1 LAALVDAKLLAT
13 AGSCRAPKALADKHT
28 WDQDLCH
35 FAPSSCNAQ
44 GHLTRLML
52 PVLGMRCPAFPSKLA
67 RLPAL
72 TQLDLSG
79 NSFGEVRAEEVARV
93 RWLLARAV

>member
-1 LAALVDAKLLAT
+1 
-13 AGSCRAPKALADKHT
+13 
-28 WDQDLCH
+28 
-35 FAPSSCNAQ
+35 
-44 GHLTRLML
+44 ML

-79 NSFGEVRAEEVARV
+79 NSFSEVTAEEVALV